1 MSSVVI
7 KDVPNSQID
16 KVLDAYATANAKN
29 AKDSPLKSGML
40 GKTVKYDE
48 IKDLINAPAV
58 ASAAPA
64 VASAAPAV
72 ASALEKTRTADQ
84 KNKINKEFL
93 ENNKDTW
100 SELVNSF
107 GKKGLLELHGYMS
120 NVTKA
125 EKSEVSQIS
134 VESLQSYINN
144 QYLKDST
151 DEKLIVDGELGKKTL
166 SALQTINK
174 TRQ

>member
-1 MSSVVI
+1 MLKEGFIQEVKDLLDMGLQDWDPMNSVGY
-7 KDVPNSQID
+7 K
-16 KVLDAYATANAKN
+16 
-29 AKDSPLKSGML
+29 
-40 GKTVKYDE
+40 E
-48 IKDLINAPAV
+48 IKEYL
-58 ASAAPA
+58 
-64 VASAAPAV
+64 
-72 ASALEKTRTADQ
+72 L
-84 KNKINKEFL
+84 
-93 ENNKDTW
+93 
-100 SELVNSF
+100 NS
-107 GKKGLLELHGYMS
+107 
-120 NVTKA
+120 TKA